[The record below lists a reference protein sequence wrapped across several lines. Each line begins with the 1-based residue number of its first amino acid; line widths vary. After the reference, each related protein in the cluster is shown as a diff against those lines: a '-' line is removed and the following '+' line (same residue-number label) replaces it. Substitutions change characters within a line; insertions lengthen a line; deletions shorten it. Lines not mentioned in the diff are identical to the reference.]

1 MDVSIII
8 PVQDSEIELLAAS
21 LEGVFAQRYGEGGIE
36 VIVVRYGAVSS
47 RELPPVPAGHDVQ
60 VLAVNQPSPYAARNL
75 AASRATGE
83 ALLFTESGCVP
94 EPDWVRAHVATLRD
108 GAATISVGHVAPA
121 RSTRSVDLFLS
132 YENVRDAWVFA
143 SPYWQHYFGRPKNMA
158 VTRHRFETHGPFV
171 EVMRGADS
179 KLVQR
184 IAREISC
191 SEVGLTQGA
200 IVRQQSVRGLPS
212 CYRDRFRHAFALRK
226 HRSGHAAPI
235 PLEQRIRLFRETL
248 AERRYGVV
256 SAAALFLFL
265 GAGILTFRVGGL
277 AAAIAERTNR

>member
-8 PVQDSEIELLAAS
+8 PVQESEMNLLAAS
-21 LEGVFAQRYGEGGIE
+21 LEGVFGQRYGDGGID
-36 VIVVRYGAVSS
+36 VIVVRYGAAGP
-47 RELPPVPAGHDVQ
+47 RELPRVPAGRDIR
-60 VLAVNQPSPYAARNL
+60 VLAVNHSSPYAARNL

-83 ALLFTESGCVP
+83 ALLFTEPGCVP
-94 EPDWVRAHVATLRD
+94 DPDWVAAHVGTLRD

-121 RSTRSVDLFLS
+121 RSTRSVDLFLA

-158 VTRHRFETHGPFV
+158 VARRRFETHGPFV

-184 IAREISC
+184 VAREISC
-191 SEVGLTQGA
+191 REVALAQRA
-200 IVRQQSVRGLPS
+200 VVRQQSIRGLPS

-235 PLEQRIRLFRETL
+235 PLEQRVRLFRETL
-248 AERRYGVV
+248 AKQRYGAG

-265 GAGILTFRVGGL
+265 GAGILTFRVGGV
-277 AAAIAERTNR
+277 AAAIAERTKR

>member
-8 PVQDSEIELLAAS
+8 PVQASEMDLLAAS
-21 LEGVFAQRYGEGGIE
+21 LEGVFAQRYAEGAIE
-36 VIVVRYGAVSS
+36 VFVVRYGTASAS
-47 RELPPVPAGHDVQ
+47 ELPPLPDGRDVP
-60 VLAVNQPSPYAARNL
+60 VLAVDHPSPYAARNL
-75 AASRATGE
+75 AASRAAGE
-83 ALLFTESGCVP
+83 ALLFTEPGCVP
-94 EPDWVRAHVATLRD
+94 EPDWVSAHVATLRN

-132 YENVRDAWVFA
+132 YENVRDAWVFGC
-143 SPYWQHYFGRPKNMA
+143 PHWQHYFGRPKNMA
-158 VTRHRFETHGPFV
+158 VARRRFETHGPFV

-184 IAREISC
+184 VAREISC
-191 SEVGLTQGA
+191 SEVALTQAA

-235 PLEQRIRLFRETL
+235 PVEQRVHLFRETL
-248 AERRYGVV
+248 AERRYGSV
-256 SAAALFLFL
+256 SAAALFVFL
-265 GAGILTFRVGGL
+265 GAGILTFRLGGL